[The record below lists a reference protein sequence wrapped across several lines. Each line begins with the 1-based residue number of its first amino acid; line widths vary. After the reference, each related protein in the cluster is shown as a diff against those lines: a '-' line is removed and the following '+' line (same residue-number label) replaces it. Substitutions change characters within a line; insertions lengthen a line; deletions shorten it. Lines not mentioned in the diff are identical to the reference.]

1 LNESEPEVD
10 LTDLRVEEF
19 QSRPEETSSHA
30 SPYSRVPSRA
40 FQVAMPIGASSIGAA
55 RNATGTID
63 RRRLALSQPYYS
75 MAPAGSNQPSYYMG
89 SSSSSQP
96 SYSME
101 STRIRACLA

>member
-1 LNESEPEVD
+1 MNESEPEVD

-30 SPYSRVPSRA
+30 SPYSRVPRA
-40 FQVAMPIGASSIGAA
+40 LAMPISASRVGAA
-55 RNATGTID
+55 RNATGTSD

-75 MAPAGSNQPSYYMG
+75 MAPAGSNQPSYYEG
-89 SSSSSQP
+89 SSSSREI